1 MGTKI
6 GDYVH
11 LHLKNYRA
19 EGTNT
24 SKSESDYREWDNLIN
39 AHDNI
44 IISSKENQIAGL
56 ENFLNSLIYGEE
68 KSQEDIDR
76 EVFQKEI
83 QPKIVELFNKM
94 YPGLGLGQYYGVYK
108 IPKETTKE
116 GLAKNADTYI
126 KLITNIMS
134 KNTGLNSSDLQSLSK
149 VKDRLEKLKNGE
161 TIKHNKLINDLNTII
176 AEEKFSLSAVG
187 EGFEIA
193 LGVISEV
200 LNGKAI
206 DTIDKLTK
214 EVWTGQERS
223 SVQIDATKFQK
234 GLLDAMQESLKNA
247 GHHTLPLDETNGVI
261 TYNATQDK
269 ADINF
274 TWHGSD
280 LHLSAKNYS
289 LSSNPYIHLLSGTSM
304 FTLLSLENPKY
315 VNHYLNIMGTRDT
328 SRMVEARD
336 DFKRLILLRAL
347 TGQGTGKSNT
357 ADTFIVNI
365 RSKRKI
371 KLLTMSRIYNAYKK
385 DLKNVEIKNF
395 NNGFVV
401 NNEAATPN
409 QRIGAMLAD
418 LHSRKLAV
426 SINASKLDKI

>member
-24 SKSESDYREWDNLIN
+24 SKDKSNYHEWDNLVN
-39 AHDNI
+39 GHDNI
-44 IISSKENQIAGL
+44 IISSNENQIAGL

-76 EVFQKEI
+76 EIFQKKI
-83 QPKIVELFNKM
+83 QPKVIELFNKM
-94 YPGLGLGQYYGVYK
+94 YPGLSLGQYYGVYK

-126 KLITNIMS
+126 KLITNIMN

-161 TIKHNKLINDLNTII
+161 TIKHNKLINELNAII

-187 EGFEIA
+187 DGFEIA

-200 LNGKAI
+200 LNGKAV

-223 SVQIDATKFQK
+223 SVRIDATKFQQ
-234 GLLDAMQESLKNA
+234 GLLDEMQASLQKA
-247 GHHTLPLDETNGVI
+247 GHHTLPLDDGTI
-261 TYNATQDK
+261 TYNVTQDK

-304 FTLLSLENPKY
+304 FTLLSLESVEY

-347 TGQGTGKSNT
+347 TGQGTGKNNV

-365 RSKRKI
+365 RSKKKI

-401 NNEAATPN
+401 NNEAATPK

-426 SINASKLDKI
+426 SINASKIDKI